1 MVRLKAM
8 RIFSKTDTGI
18 LRSLN
23 DDSFL
28 HGYLEGGNIWAVV
41 CDGIGGSSGGA
52 VASKSAVQ
60 TVGEKIIA
68 GFRKDMSG
76 NSVRNLLNTAIVAA
90 NIDILDKAKS
100 DRMLDGMGTTIVVAV
115 ICDGLVHIAHAGDSR
130 AYILTSGGAV
140 RLTTDHSLVQDM
152 INCGM
157 ITEQEAMDHPRKNVI
172 TRALGIDENID
183 IDYCEC
189 QFVCGEKLL
198 LCTDG
203 LTNFISDERLYQISQ
218 SVSVESL
225 PSALIDE
232 ANKLGGADNIT
243 AVVICE

>member
-1 MVRLKAM
+1 M
-8 RIFSKTDTGI
+8 RIFSKTDTGM

-28 HGYLEGGNIWAVV
+28 HGYLEGGNVWAVV
-41 CDGIGGSSGGA
+41 CDGIGGLNGGA

-60 TVGEKIIA
+60 TVGEKLVS

-76 NSVRNLLNTAIVAA
+76 NSIRNLLNTAIVAA

-100 DRMLDGMGTTIVVAV
+100 DRMLDGMGTTIVAVV
-115 ICDGLVHIAHAGDSR
+115 ICDGVIHIAYAGDSR
-130 AYILTSGGAV
+130 AYLISSDGAS

-157 ITEQEAMDHPRKNVI
+157 LTEQETMDHPRRNVI

-189 QFVCGEKLL
+189 QFECGDKLL

-203 LTNFISDERLYQISQ
+203 LTNFVSDERLCEIVQ
-218 SVSVESL
+218 SVPVEDL
-225 PSALIDE
+225 PTAFIDE